1 MVLLALKNLI
11 RRPVRSILT
20 AVGVALGI
28 AMLFTSFSLD
38 RGLDQGLRR
47 ALANTGAQL
56 LAVAKGCPYEA
67 AALIIHGGVGGRYL
81 DEAHLGRIRDLPGV
95 GLAGGLFMNQ
105 SIEGDRPVIVM
116 GMDEVGLALKPWWVI
131 RGRLF
136 PDPLSVILPADK
148 AAKLGLKIG
157 DPLALGGRSFTVTGI
172 LEPTGSQ
179 DDQFIYLPLGTA
191 QELFGAAGR
200 LTAVA
205 IQLDDLRAVG
215 EVARQ
220 VEAIPD
226 VQAIT
231 MTQVLGTA
239 RTLMGA
245 AQAMVRSITIVTI
258 LVGAIGI
265 LNAIMTAIFERTRE
279 IGMMKAVGAGAGD
292 ILMLVWTE
300 SILLGLAGGLLGVA
314 LPLAVAG
321 AIEAAVRRVVPFAP
335 GGDIL
340 AFSLPAALT
349 SLGAAVA
356 LGLAAGLPP
365 AWRAARISPME
376 AIRSE

>member
-1 MVLLALKNLI
+1 MVLLAFKNLV

-38 RGLDQGLRR
+38 RGLDQGMQR

-67 AALIIHGGVGGRYL
+67 AALLIHGGVGGRYL
-81 DEAHLGRIRDLPGV
+81 DEAHLDRIRQLPGV

-105 SIEGDRPVIVM
+105 LIEGDRPVIVM
-116 GMDEVGLALKPWWVI
+116 GMDAVGLALKPWWVV
-131 RGRLF
+131 RGRPF
-136 PDPLSVILPADK
+136 PDPLSAILPADK
-148 AAKLGLKIG
+148 AARLGLEID
-157 DPLALGGRSFTVTGI
+157 DPLTLGGRSFIVTAI

-191 QELFGAAGR
+191 QELFGAAGK

-205 IQLDDLRAVG
+205 IQLDDLQAVG
-215 EVARQ
+215 EVARG

-245 AQAMVRSITIVTI
+245 AQAMVRSVTIIAI

-300 SILLGLAGGLLGVA
+300 SILLGLAGGLLGVT

-321 AIEAAVRRVVPFAP
+321 AIDAAVRRAIPFTPA
-335 GGDIL
+335 GDIL
-340 AFSLPAALT
+340 AFSLPAAVT
-349 SLGAAVA
+349 SLGAAIA
-356 LGLAAGLPP
+356 LGVAAGLPP